1 MRKLIQINNLTE
13 KDVGRWV
20 TYVDGVGKKE
30 EGKLKSWND
39 TFIFVVYTC
48 NNEWDRFKD
57 FTGAATS
64 PKDLYFKEDPKL
76 YKIDSWS
83 DPEDLSFKNTHLGE
97 WPK

>member
-1 MRKLIQINNLTE
+1 MIKIKDLRK
-13 KDVGRWV
+13 KDIGRWV
-20 TYVDGVGKKE
+20 TYQALDGHRE

-39 TFIFVVYTC
+39 RFIFVVYNC
-48 NNEWDRFKD
+48 NYEWDRFKD
-57 FTGAATS
+57 FTGAATR
-64 PKDLYFKEDPKL
+64 PEDLYFKEDPKL